1 MLARK
6 LKKAELTGE
15 DAQLAPMYGSR
26 HLREPVPRYE
36 LPQGQMPASAAYQ
49 IIHDEL
55 NLDGNPALNLASF
68 VTTWM
73 EPEADKLMAESFG
86 RNFIDADEY
95 PQTTEIHNR
104 CVNMLADLFNA
115 PDHESAIGC
124 ATVGSSEAIHL
135 AGLALKWR
143 WRARRQAAGKPITSP
158 NIVMGANVQVC
169 WEKFARY
176 FEVEPRYVPLAADR
190 YVIGVEE
197 AMAQVDENTIG
208 VVAILGS
215 TYTGEYE
222 PAQELNDAIVEL
234 NGRTGWDV
242 ALHIDGASGAFVA
255 PFTRPDF
262 AWDFRLPAVRS
273 INASGH
279 KYGLVYPGVGWVI
292 WRAEEDLPSELIFHV
307 NYLGGDQPTFN
318 LNFSRGAGQILAQ
331 YYNFLRLG
339 REGYTEIMQGLDSTA
354 AYLAKAIEDHG
365 RFEILSRPGTIPLVC
380 FRLAGHGHG
389 QEGNGKADPGYTV
402 FDISAH
408 LRQRGWI
415 VPAYTL
421 APNAQDIAV
430 LRVVVRENFSRD
442 MADLLAD
449 DIHRSVEHLDRVG
462 GGHATTTHAR
472 PGPARLRAAAPARSH
487 AKTHKTARGVC

>member
-6 LKKAELTGE
+6 LNDSDENG
-15 DAQLAPMYGSR
+15 DASLAPMYSCR
-26 HLREPVPRYE
+26 QLREPVPRYE
-36 LPQGQMPASAAYQ
+36 LPAGQMSPRAAYQ

-73 EPEADKLMAESFG
+73 EPEADKLMGESLS
-86 RNFIDADEY
+86 RNFVDADEY

-104 CVNMLADLFNA
+104 CVNMLARLFNA
-115 PDHESAIGC
+115 PDSGAAVGC

-143 WRARRQAAGKPITSP
+143 WRARRQAAGLPTGNP
-158 NIVMGANVQVC
+158 NIVMGGNVQVC

-176 FEVEPRYVPLAADR
+176 FDVEPRYVPLAADR
-190 YVIGVEE
+190 YVIGVDE
-197 AMAQVDENTIG
+197 AMQLVDENTIG
-208 VVAILGS
+208 VVGILGS

-222 PAQELNDAIVEL
+222 PVKELNDAIVEL
-234 NGRTGWDV
+234 NARHGWDV
-242 ALHIDGASGAFVA
+242 GLHVDGASGAFVA
-255 PFTRPDF
+255 PFTRPDL

-279 KYGLVYPGVGWVI
+279 KYGLVYPGVGWII
-292 WRAEEDLPSELIFHV
+292 WRSEEDLPSDLIFHV

-339 REGYTEIMQGLDSTA
+339 REGYTQIMEGLDATA
-354 AYLAKAIEDHG
+354 SYLAQAVEAVG
-365 RFEILSRPGTIPLVC
+365 RFEILSKPNTVPLVC
-380 FRLAGHGHG
+380 FRLAEEAG
-389 QEGNGKADPGYTV
+389 GNGHRPYTV

-415 VPAYTL
+415 VPAYSL
-421 APNAQDIAV
+421 APNAEHISV

-442 MADLLAD
+442 MANLLAED
-449 DIHRSVEHLDRVG
+449 LARTIEHLEQHG
-462 GGHATTTHAR
+462 PSHQGPPQASS
-472 PGPARLRAAAPARSH
+472 GPARITAAAPARPH
-487 AKTHKTARGVC
+487 PKGHKSAREVC

>member
-6 LKKAELTGE
+6 LNASDENV
-15 DAQLAPMYGSR
+15 DASLAPMYGSR
-26 HLREPVPRYE
+26 ELCDPVPRYE
-36 LPQGQMPASAAYQ
+36 LPAGQMPPRAAYQ

-73 EPEADKLMAESFG
+73 EPEADMLMTESLS
-86 RNFIDADEY
+86 RNFVDADEY

-104 CVNMLADLFNA
+104 CVNMLARLFNA
-115 PDHESAIGC
+115 PKNGAAVGC

-143 WRARRQAAGKPITSP
+143 WRARRKADGLPTDNP
-158 NIVMGANVQVC
+158 NIVMGGNVQVC

-176 FEVEPRYVPLAADR
+176 FDVEPRYVPLAADR
-190 YVIGVEE
+190 YVIGVDE
-197 AMAQVDENTIG
+197 AMALVDENTIG

-222 PAQELNDAIVEL
+222 PVKELNDAIMEL
-234 NGRTGWDV
+234 NSTHGWDV
-242 ALHIDGASGAFVA
+242 ALHVDGASGAFVA
-255 PFTRPDF
+255 PFTQPGF

-279 KYGLVYPGVGWVI
+279 KYGLVYPGVGWII
-292 WRAEEDLPSELIFHV
+292 WREEEDLPSDLIFHV

-339 REGYTEIMQGLDSTA
+339 RAGYTQIMEGLEGTA
-354 AYLAKAIEDHG
+354 SYLTKAVEALG
-365 RFEILSRPGTIPLVC
+365 RFEILSKPKTVPLVC
-380 FRLAGHGHG
+380 FRLAEEAG
-389 QEGNGKADPGYTV
+389 GNGHRPYTV

-415 VPAYTL
+415 VPAYSL
-421 APNAQDIAV
+421 APNAEHISV
-430 LRVVVRENFSRD
+430 LRVVVKENFSRD

-449 DIHRSVEHLDRVG
+449 DLARTIEHLEQHG
-462 GGHATTTHAR
+462 PSHPATAQ
-472 PGPARLRAAAPARSH
+472 ARS
-487 AKTHKTARGVC
+487 AQPA

>member
-6 LKKAELTGE
+6 LNASDENV
-15 DAQLAPMYGSR
+15 DASLAPMYGSR
-26 HLREPVPRYE
+26 DLCDPVPRYE
-36 LPQGQMPASAAYQ
+36 LPAGQMPSRAAYQ

-73 EPEADKLMAESFG
+73 EPEADMLMTESLS
-86 RNFIDADEY
+86 RNFVDADEY

-104 CVNMLADLFNA
+104 CVNMLARLFNA
-115 PDHESAIGC
+115 PKNGAAVGC

-143 WRARRQAAGKPITSP
+143 WRERRKAEGLPADNP
-158 NIVMGANVQVC
+158 NIVMGGNVQVC

-176 FEVEPRYVPLAADR
+176 FDVEPRYVPLAADR
-190 YVIGVEE
+190 YVIGVDE
-197 AMAQVDENTIG
+197 AMALVDENTIG

-222 PAQELNDAIVEL
+222 PVKELNDAIMEL
-234 NGRTGWDV
+234 NATHGWDV
-242 ALHIDGASGAFVA
+242 ALHVDGASGAFVA
-255 PFTRPDF
+255 PFTQPGF

-279 KYGLVYPGVGWVI
+279 KYGLVYPGVGWII
-292 WRAEEDLPSELIFHV
+292 WRAEEDLPSDLIFHV

-339 REGYTEIMQGLDSTA
+339 RAGYTQIMEGLEGTA
-354 AYLAKAIEDHG
+354 SYLTKAVEAVG
-365 RFEILSRPGTIPLVC
+365 RFEILSKPKTVPLVC
-380 FRLAGHGHG
+380 FRLAEEAG
-389 QEGNGKADPGYTV
+389 GNGHRPYTV

-415 VPAYTL
+415 VPAYSL
-421 APNAQDIAV
+421 APNAEHISV
-430 LRVVVRENFSRD
+430 LRVVVKENFSRD

-449 DIHRSVEHLDRVG
+449 DLARTIEHLEQHG
-462 GGHATTTHAR
+462 PSHPATAHAR
-472 PGPARLRAAAPARSH
+472 SGPARITAAAPARPH
-487 AKTHKTARGVC
+487 PKGHKSARGVC